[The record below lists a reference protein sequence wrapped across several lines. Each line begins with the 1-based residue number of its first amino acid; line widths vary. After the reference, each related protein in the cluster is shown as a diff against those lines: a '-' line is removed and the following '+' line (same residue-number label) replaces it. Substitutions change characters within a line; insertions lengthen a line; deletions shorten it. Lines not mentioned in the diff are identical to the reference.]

1 MSYKNVGS
9 IKRIYLI
16 VFALLFLITGM
27 FAQEETIPFDS
38 HRWVL
43 QKAEIVDHMGR
54 KCLAGSGYLKDL
66 EFENGVIEVDVAL
79 SGHRSYPGIIFRFQS
94 EANYERIYIRPHRS
108 PLYPDAVQYTPV
120 FNGNAGWQLYNGKGY
135 TSGAALPPNQWLRLK
150 LEVSGKQARFYIDDK
165 PVLIITDLKH
175 GISKGS
181 IGLSAPSNKS
191 AGFSNF
197 RYRVDNNLT
206 FDPPPEVKTPPG
218 TLTQWEVSKPLDIKR
233 INREKYPSFF
243 QVFMAG
249 WHEVTTEP
257 DGLVNISKFIEVGG
271 AGPHC
276 VFARTFIRSEKKQ
289 NIKLQFGYSDEVDIF
304 LNRKK
309 IYNGSNGYQERDPSS
324 LGIIGLNDAVYLTLE
339 RGLNEIFL
347 AVTERFGGW
356 GFMGKAD
363 HELELPV
370 KQHERFT
377 KVWETPADF
386 KIPESVLYDP
396 SAKILYVTSYDKLSS
411 KNKNTGFISRVT
423 VDGKVKDLK
432 WVEGLDGPLGMDIY
446 KDKLYVAESSGNLV
460 EIDRTS
466 GKIIKRHAVPGAR
479 FLNDVVV
486 DELGTVYIADTSPGD
501 GEGSKIYRFTN
512 GKFEIFRGD
521 GEINSANG
529 LFIYK
534 NSLLVGNS
542 GDGFL
547 KAVHLGNRG
556 TNNIVCLGA
565 GVIDGIRADNDG
577 NILVSHWEGQ
587 VFLIY
592 PTGEVI
598 EVLDIMDQGLNAAD
612 FEFIKEKNLLIIPT
626 FMGNKV
632 VAYKLK

>member
-1 MSYKNVGS
+1 MSNKKASS
-9 IKRIYLI
+9 IKRIYLMAFGLI
-16 VFALLFLITGM
+16 FFITGI
-27 FAQEETIPFDS
+27 FVQGEIVPFDS
-38 HRWVL
+38 ERWEL
-43 QKAEIVDHMGR
+43 QNAEIVDHLGR

-94 EANYERIYIRPHRS
+94 GANYERVYLRPHRAL
-108 PLYPDAVQYTPV
+108 LYPDAVQYTPV

-135 TSGAALPPNQWLRLK
+135 TGGASLPPNQWIKLK

-165 PVLIITDLKH
+165 PALIITDLKH

-181 IGLSAPSNKS
+181 IGLSAPKNKT

-197 RYRVDNNLT
+197 RYRVDNSLK
-206 FDPPPEVKTPPG
+206 FDPPPEIETPVG
-218 TLTQWEVSKPLDIKR
+218 TLTRWEVSKPLDIKR
-233 INREKYPSFF
+233 INKEKYPNFF
-243 QVFMAG
+243 QIFMAG
-249 WHEVTTEP
+249 WKEVTPEP
-257 DGLVNISKFIEVGG
+257 AGLVNISKFISVSG

-276 VFARTFIRSEKKQ
+276 VFARTFIRSEKRQ

-309 IYNGSNGYQERDPSS
+309 MYNGSNGYKERDPSS
-324 LGIIGLNDAVYLTLE
+324 LGIIGYNDAVYLTLE

-347 AVTERFGGW
+347 VVTERFGGW

-363 HELELPV
+363 SQLELPV
-370 KQHERFT
+370 KQHGRFT

-396 SAKILYVTSYDKLSS
+396 SAKILYVTSYNKLSAQ
-411 KNKNTGFISRVT
+411 NKNTGFISRVT
-423 VDGKVKDLK
+423 VDGKVEDLK
-432 WVEGLDGPLGMDIY
+432 WVDGLDGPLGMDIY
-446 KDKLYVAESSGNLV
+446 RDTLYVAESSGNLV
-460 EIDRTS
+460 EINRVS
-466 GKIIKRHAVPGAR
+466 GKVIKRHAVPGAR

-486 DELGTVYIADTSPGD
+486 DKLGNVYIADTSPGV
-501 GEGSKIYRFTN
+501 GEGSKIYRFIN
-512 GKFEIFRGD
+512 GKFEMFRGGD
-521 GEINSANG
+521 AIFSANG

-556 TNNIVCLGA
+556 INDIVCLGA

-587 VFLIY
+587 VYMIY

-598 EVLDIMDQGLNAAD
+598 EVLDIMDQGLNASD

-632 VAYKLK
+632 VAYKLN

>member
-1 MSYKNVGS
+1 MN
-9 IKRIYLI
+9 IKRISLG
-16 VFALLFLITGM
+16 VFGLLFFITGM
-27 FAQEETIPFDS
+27 FAQDEVIPFDS
-38 HRWVL
+38 DRWVL
-43 QKAEIVDHMGR
+43 ESAEIVEHMGR

-79 SGHRSYPGIIFRFQS
+79 SGHRSYPGIIFRLQS
-94 EANYERIYIRPHRS
+94 QSNYERIYIRPHRAL
-108 PLYPDAVQYTPV
+108 LYPDAVQYTPV
-120 FNGNAGWQLYNGKGY
+120 FNGVAGWQLYNGKGY
-135 TSGAALPPNQWLRLK
+135 TSGATLPADKWIHLK
-150 LEVSGKQARFYIDDK
+150 LEVSGKQARFYIDEQ
-165 PVLIITDLKH
+165 LALTITDLKH

-181 IGLSAPSNKS
+181 IGLSAPNNKS

-197 RYRVDNNLT
+197 KYRVDNDLK

-218 TLTQWEVSKPLDIKR
+218 TITQWEVSKPLDITR
-233 INREKYPSFF
+233 IDREKYPSFF

-249 WHEVTTEP
+249 WKPVTIETS
-257 DGLVNISKFIEVGG
+257 GLVNISKFISVGG

-276 VFARTFIRSEKKQ
+276 IFARTFVRSEKKQ
-289 NIKLQFGYSDEVDIF
+289 TVKLQFGYSDEVDIF

-309 IYNGSNGYQERDPSS
+309 LYTGSNGYQERDPSS
-324 LGIIGLNDAVYLTLE
+324 LGIIGLFDAVYLPLE

-347 AVTERFGGW
+347 VVTERFGGW

-363 HELELPV
+363 RELELPV
-370 KQHERFT
+370 KQHGRFT
-377 KVWETPADF
+377 KAWETPADF

-396 SAKILYVTSYDKLSS
+396 QANILYVTSYDKLSS
-411 KNKNTGFISRVT
+411 RDKNTGFISRVT
-423 VDGKVKDLK
+423 VDGKIRDLK

-446 KDKLYVAESSGNLV
+446 KDTLYVAESVGNLV
-460 EIDRTS
+460 EINRVT
-466 GKIIKRHAVPGAR
+466 GKVVRRHAVPGAR

-486 DELGTVYIADTSPGD
+486 DESGNVYIADTFPGAD
-501 GEGSKIYRFTN
+501 GGSKIYRFTE
-512 GKFEIFRGD
+512 GTFEIFRGGD
-521 GEINSANG
+521 EIDSANG

-556 TNNIVCLGA
+556 VTDIACLGA
-565 GVIDGIRADNDG
+565 GVIDGIRVDNEG
-577 NILVSHWEGQ
+577 NLLVSHWEGQ
-587 VFLIY
+587 VYLIY

-598 EVLDIMDQGLNAAD
+598 EVLDLMGEGLNTAD

-632 VAYKLK
+632 VAYKLKD

>member
-1 MSYKNVGS
+1 MIIEKTNRMKKV
-9 IKRIYLI
+9 YLTTLG
-16 VFALLFLITGM
+16 LLFLITGI
-27 FAQEETIPFDS
+27 FAQTKTIPFDS
-38 HRWVL
+38 DQWEL
-43 QKAEIVDHMGR
+43 QNAEIVEHMGR
-54 KCLAGSGYLKDL
+54 KCLAGSGFLKNL
-66 EFENGVIEVDVAL
+66 EFQNGVIEVDIAL
-79 SGHRSYPGIIFRFQS
+79 SGHRTYPGIVFRLQS
-94 EANYERIYIRPHRS
+94 PGNYERIYLRPHRS
-108 PLYPDAVQYTPV
+108 LLYPDAVQYTPV
-120 FNGNAGWQLYNGKGY
+120 FNGVAGWQLYNGDGY
-135 TSGAALPPNQWLRLK
+135 TAGATLPSNQWIKLK

-165 PVLIITDLKH
+165 PALTITNLKH

-181 IGLSAPSNKS
+181 IGLSAPSNKT

-197 RYRVDNNLT
+197 RYRIDNNLK
-206 FDPPPEVKTPPG
+206 FDPPPETKIAAG

-233 INREKYPSFF
+233 INKEKYPNFF
-243 QVFMAG
+243 QIFMAG
-249 WHEVTTEP
+249 WRPVTTEP
-257 DGLVNISKFIEVGG
+257 SGLVNISKFINVGG

-276 VFARTFIRSEKKQ
+276 VFARTSIRAEKKQ
-289 NIKLQFGYSDEVDIF
+289 TIKLQFGYSDEIDIF

-309 IYNGSNGYQERDPSS
+309 IYNGTNGYKERDPSS

-347 AVTERFGGW
+347 VVTERFGGW

-363 HELELPV
+363 RELELPV
-370 KQHERFT
+370 KQHGRFT

-396 SAKILYVTSYDKLSS
+396 SAKILYVTSYDRLSS

-423 VDGKVKDLK
+423 VDGKIKDLK
-432 WVEGLDGPLGMDIY
+432 WVDGLDGPLGMDIY
-446 KDKLYVAESSGNLV
+446 KDTLYVAESTGNLV
-460 EIDRTS
+460 EINRVS
-466 GKIIKRHAVPGAR
+466 GKVVKRHAVPGAR

-486 DELGTVYIADTSPGD
+486 DKLGNVYIVDTSPGA
-501 GEGSKIYRFTN
+501 GEGSKIYRFIN
-512 GKFEIFRGD
+512 GTFEIFRGD
-521 GEINSANG
+521 GIFSANG
-529 LFIYK
+529 LFLYK

-556 TNNIVCLGA
+556 IADIVCLGA
-565 GVIDGIRADNDG
+565 GVIDGIREDNDG

-587 VFLIY
+587 VYMIY

-598 EVLDIMDQGLNAAD
+598 EVLDIMDQGLNASD

-626 FMGNKV
+626 FLGNKV
-632 VAYKLK
+632 VAYKLN